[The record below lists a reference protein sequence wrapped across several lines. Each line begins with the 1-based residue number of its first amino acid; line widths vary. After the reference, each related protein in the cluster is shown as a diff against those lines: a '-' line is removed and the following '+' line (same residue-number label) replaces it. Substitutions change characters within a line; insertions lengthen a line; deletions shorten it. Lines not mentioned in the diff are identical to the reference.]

1 MIQLAFNSL
10 NFSAITLHRKTFY
23 HIAQKNKYI
32 LAGAW
37 YNRRME
43 KVNENLDDAIAQA
56 PSVAAAE
63 AMEARISKAVEDEVT
78 SEKNLPELV
87 IITGISG
94 AGRTEA
100 MHVFEDL
107 GYFCIDNLPA
117 FLLSELVAKER
128 ETTEEKMKVAVVC
141 DARNRKYFVN
151 LLREIEKVLD
161 MGVDYKII
169 FLEASDAKL
178 IARYKSSRRRH
189 PMCEPGETI
198 AQGIAK
204 ERDLLFGLREIAQY
218 VIDTSDMLPQDFRAH
233 VRKIFNVDEK
243 IEGLSIVVYSFGFKN
258 GSPVDADLVIDVRFL
273 PNPYWDPEMR
283 PLSGLDGAV
292 HDFVMARSETKDFL
306 DKWHKLLDSLIPG
319 YVKEGKQ
326 QLAIAIGCTGGQHR
340 SVTIAEATGGY
351 LKSQGYRV
359 SIAHRDLEM
368 AVAQANSDTVKLKL

>member
-1 MIQLAFNSL
+1 
-10 NFSAITLHRKTFY
+10 
-23 HIAQKNKYI
+23 
-32 LAGAW
+32 
-37 YNRRME
+37 ME
-43 KVNENLDDAIAQA
+43 TPSKKNLDEAIKEA
-56 PSVAAAE
+56 PSVEKAE
-63 AMEARISKAVEDEVT
+63 EKEAEISKAVIEET
-78 SEKNLPELV
+78 ISEENLPELM

-117 FLLSELVAKER
+117 FLLSELVAKEKANNPD
-128 ETTEEKMKVAVVC
+128 KMKTAVVC
-141 DARNRKYFVN
+141 DARNRQYFVS
-151 LLREIEKVLD
+151 LLQEIEKVLD
-161 MGVDYKII
+161 MGVDYKIL

-178 IARYKSSRRRH
+178 ISRYKSTRRRH

-198 AQGIAK
+198 VQGIEK
-204 ERDLLFGLREIAQY
+204 ERDLLFGLKEIAQY
-218 VIDTSDMLPQDFRAH
+218 VIDTSDMLPQDFRAEL
-233 VRKIFNVDEK
+233 RKIFNADEK
-243 IEGLSIVVYSFGFKN
+243 IEGLSITVYSFGFKN

-283 PLSGLDGAV
+283 PLSGLDTPV

-306 DKWHKLLDSLIPG
+306 EKWHGLLDSLIPG

-359 SIAHRDLEM
+359 SIAHRDLAM
-368 AVAQANSDTVKLKL
+368 AVAHASGA